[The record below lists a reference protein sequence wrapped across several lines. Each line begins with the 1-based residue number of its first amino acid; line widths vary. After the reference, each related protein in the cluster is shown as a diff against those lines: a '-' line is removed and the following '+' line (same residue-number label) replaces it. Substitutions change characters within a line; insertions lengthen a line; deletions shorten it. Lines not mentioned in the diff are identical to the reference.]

1 MSNPISRRLR
11 AITQVPE
18 MLPNGFRTRSEQ
30 LPYAKPPRWMTW
42 IWIAAAALTAVV
54 LCATL
59 MGPMDESVLATGVVR
74 PADYAL
80 VFPQVGGAVAEV
92 SATPGMHVTAGQV
105 LARLD
110 TLDLDQ
116 ERTILD
122 AELSQAQADEA
133 IAGAQLTATREA
145 PLGPDLLFQ
154 ARSVPHQEQVLVLR
168 RDLLKRMEGL
178 GDSNNISVLE
188 LTRERLNV
196 QAANLDLE
204 RSRQAAALLGGGY
217 AQAQVAA
224 AEARQRAAAA
234 HVVALTARRE
244 LLEREFAQRVVRAPA
259 DGLVVSRAVRY
270 PGEKVDLGTALFKL
284 AYGSGTQLRLYASED
299 RVNRIKPGMTVR
311 FRTRSDPDR
320 LTPMSFGKVEEVA
333 LDRDLTKEDTDRPD
347 RRGSYAVDV
356 AVGADVA
363 TLPLG
368 AEVDAEIVLGVRPF
382 WHLLLFKKEAA
393 KP

>member
-11 AITQVPE
+11 SITGVPE
-18 MLPNGFRTRSEQ
+18 MLPAGFRTRSEQ
-30 LPYAKPPRWMTW
+30 LPYASPPRWMTW
-42 IWIAAAALTAVV
+42 IWIAAAILTAVV
-54 LCATL
+54 LCGTL
-59 MGPMDESVLATGVVR
+59 LGPMDESVLASGVVR

-80 VFPQVGGAVAEV
+80 VFPEVGGAVAEV
-92 SATPGMHVTAGQV
+92 SASPGTHVKAGQILV
-105 LARLD
+105 RLE

-116 ERTILD
+116 ERTTLD
-122 AELSQAQADEA
+122 AGVSQAQADEA
-133 IAGAQLTATREA
+133 IAAAQLAATREA
-145 PLGPDLLFQ
+145 PLGPDLQFQ
-154 ARSVPHQEQVLVLR
+154 ATSVAHQEQVLVLR

-178 GDSNNISVLE
+178 GESNNISLLE

-204 RSRQAAALLGGGY
+204 RSRQAAVLLGGGY
-217 AQAQVAA
+217 ARAQVAA

-234 HVVALTARRE
+234 HVTALTARRALLDRE
-244 LLEREFAQRVVRAPA
+244 LAQREVRAPA

-270 PGEKVDLGTALFKL
+270 PGEKVELGTALFKL
-284 AYGSGTQLRLYASED
+284 AYGTGTRLRLYASED

-320 LTPMSFGKVEEVA
+320 LTPMSFGTVEEVA
-333 LDRDLTKEDTDRPD
+333 LDRDLSKEDTERAD

-363 TLPLG
+363 NLPLG

-382 WHLLLFKKEAA
+382 WHLLLFKKDPA
-393 KP
+393 KN